1 MFAPFGRGY
10 SSTPNP
16 SSGAKYG
23 LVDAILSFLERM
35 NVGCASKYYTSS
47 SPSGGR
53 YSDPL
58 SPQWVG
64 KSATDRWVE
73 RFLDRQS
80 KQGSSRL
87 AWEEALWQ

>member
-23 LVDAILSFLERM
+23 LVDSILSFLERM

-64 KSATDRWVE
+64 SLQRIVGLKG
-73 RFLDRQS
+73 FLIVKVNRVCL
-80 KQGSSRL
+80 G
-87 AWEEALWQ
+87 